1 MAVTILKRKALRN
14 QTRSVNRLNKI
25 KDLMR
30 KPEVRNVDVDAI
42 KAEFAEMKKQREAD
56 EKKAA
61 KPVESKKTETTE
73 PKQAEP
79 EAKEEPKAEAKSA
92 EEPKAE
98 SKTKASEETEEEAD
112 KK

>member
-1 MAVTILKRKALRN
+1 MAVTILRRKALRN

-56 EKKAA
+56 ETKAVKPKAA
-61 KPVESKKTETTE
+61 
-73 PKQAEP
+73 AEP
-79 EAKEEPKAEAKSA
+79 AVAKEESA
-92 EEPKAE
+92 E
-98 SKTKASEETEEEAD
+98 
-112 KK
+112 